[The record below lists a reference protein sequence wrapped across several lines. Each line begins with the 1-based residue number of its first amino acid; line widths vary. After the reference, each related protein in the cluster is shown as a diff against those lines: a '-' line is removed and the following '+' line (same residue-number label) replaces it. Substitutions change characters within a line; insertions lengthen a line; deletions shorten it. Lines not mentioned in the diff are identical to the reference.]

1 MDCRSRSIVTVVACI
16 IAAPPALLVTSLLGC
31 DGDGAV
37 TPVLTSLTISPTRA
51 TVQVGRSRLV
61 QVSGYD
67 QNHDAIG
74 FTASWSVAR
83 GAGTITP
90 GGETGA
96 TVATCSFEAT
106 TPGSATVEATADGLV
121 ARCTIT
127 VTEADGGPAAEL
139 TNLFFLHHSTGNGLI
154 EGGDMRGVI
163 DTCNTDNSTAFEF
176 WDHGYNSEGLRDAD
190 GVWTGTSY
198 DIPGDNTD
206 PDGLHALW
214 TTSNAA
220 RTAILA
226 NHEVIAFK
234 SCFPASAIT
243 TPQMLDRY
251 KAWYREMRD
260 FFDTR
265 PDRLFVVMSTP
276 PLHRLAT
283 NLSEADRARAF
294 ADWLSSDQYL
304 AGHPN
309 VVCFDLFDAL
319 AGSDDGSVRRNML
332 LWDYEGSHSSS
343 DSHPNAL
350 ANQTVG
356 PAFANFLIDAAT
368 AYDAP

>member
-1 MDCRSRSIVTVVACI
+1 MNCTSRHVVTAARGCTALVALLVACI
-16 IAAPPALLVTSLLGC
+16 LGC
-31 DGDGAV
+31 SGARTV
-37 TPVLTSLTISPTRA
+37 PPVLTSLTISPARA
-51 TVQVGRSRLV
+51 TLQVGQSRQV

-67 QNHDAIG
+67 QDHHAIG
-74 FTASWSVAR
+74 FTATWTLT
-83 GAGTITP
+83 GDGGTITP
-90 GGETGA
+90 GGEAGT
-96 TVATCSFEAT
+96 TVATCRFEAT
-106 TPGSATVEATADGLV
+106 AVGGATVEARADRLV

-127 VTEADGGPAAEL
+127 VTEAGGGPTGEL
-139 TNLFFLHHSTGNGLI
+139 TNMFFLHHSTGNGLI
-154 EGGDMRGVI
+154 EEGNMRGVI
-163 DTCNTDNSTAFEF
+163 NTYNTDNSTAYEF
-176 WDHGYNSEGLRDAD
+176 WDHGYNSEGLRDAA

-206 PDGLHALW
+206 PDGLNTLW

-226 NHEVIAFK
+226 NHQVIAFK

-243 TPQMLDRY
+243 SPTMLNQYR
-251 KAWYREMRD
+251 AWYRAMRD

-265 PDRLFVVMSTP
+265 PDRLFVVMSPP

-294 ADWLSSDQYL
+294 ADWLKSDDYL

-319 AGSDDGSVRRNML
+319 AHPDDGSVRRNML
-332 LWDYEGSHSSS
+332 QWDYEGSHADG
-343 DSHPNAL
+343 DSHPNTL

-356 PAFANFLIDAAT
+356 PVFARFLIDAAA